1 MNISPI
7 SYGNSVSMKAN
18 SSKGSKK
25 IQTNDIMRSYSPAA
39 IGVVNGACW
48 FGIGFLFDKMCKF
61 LFKSNL
67 SNKGSLIVNG
77 AVGLVMGTYSYFK
90 ARQIQKSS
98 NKA

>member
-7 SYGNSVSMKAN
+7 SYN
-18 SSKGSKK
+18 SSISMQAKRSKEAK
-25 IQTNDIMRSYSPAA
+25 KVQTNDIMRSYSPAA
-39 IGVVNGACW
+39 IGAVNGACW
-48 FGIGFLFDKMCKF
+48 FGIGFAFDKMCKV

-77 AVGLVMGTYSYFK
+77 AVGLVMGTYAYFK
-90 ARQIQKSS
+90 AKQIQKAA